1 LKHLTTSPSV
11 RLATRLGASVAAL
24 ALTSLACSEESA
36 PADTSDDTLD
46 VSDIDTRDARDTRDT
61 VDTSETPGALCIPNR
76 RYCISPR
83 TAALCDATGDANA
96 ETTACVGATA
106 CEPSTGLCRATI
118 CAPDTLNC
126 LNLSEYQVCA
136 FDGSG
141 YGEVQTCA
149 DPLFCAEGRCRACT
163 ENEVE
168 CLSTSS
174 YRRCSEDATAW
185 SETYQC
191 PPDHRCDASGDE
203 TRCKRCDLEKSCVNA
218 SKARQRC
225 TSGEVTW
232 QEDTLC
238 KANETCTDG
247 ECRACEPDLVQ
258 CLSETT
264 FRRCSS
270 DGKAWS
276 GTLTCPEAEACL
288 LEDPQPAG
296 QTAAGR
302 CFPYACS
309 PRVLLL
315 VDYSGSMGSH
325 WASVR
330 ASVKKLVESNPDLRF
345 GLKSFPDVQDGNCNV
360 SSTLEIPFGAD
371 NADAFDQWFA
381 DHPPIGATPLAA
393 GIEAM
398 RQSADAIFGTLGG
411 SMIVLSDGE
420 DSCYWNQGIGIQAFL
435 ALATSG
441 LFVDHRVTTYAIGY
455 SYGSTAGELDV
466 VARNGGSGL
475 RNFIPAGSETEL
487 TSALN
492 GVIDKVKFCAPP
504 TP

>member
-1 LKHLTTSPSV
+1 MKYPLTFAS
-11 RLATRLGASVAAL
+11 RLRVDLVPLAL
-24 ALTSLACSEESA
+24 ASLVSLVACSEDSA
-36 PADTSDDTLD
+36 AVAPDDTPDTTDTVDTSD
-46 VSDIDTRDARDTRDT
+46 ADTRDT
-61 VDTSETPGALCIPNR
+61 VDSIETPGSLCIPNR
-76 RYCISPR
+76 RYCLSPR
-83 TAALCDATGDANA
+83 EAALCAPSGDANA
-96 ETTACVGATA
+96 ETTKCLGATA

-118 CAPDTLNC
+118 CAPDTVNC

-141 YGEVQTCA
+141 YGPVETCA
-149 DPLFCAEGRCRACT
+149 DPLFCADGRCRACT
-163 ENEVE
+163 EGKVE
-168 CLSTSS
+168 CLSTST
-174 YRRCSEDATAW
+174 YRRCAEDASAW
-185 SETYQC
+185 SETFQC
-191 PPDHRCDASGDE
+191 PADHRCDAGGDE
-203 TRCKRCDLEKSCVNA
+203 AGCKRCGLEKTCVNA

-225 TSGEVTW
+225 TSGELTW

-238 KANETCTDG
+238 KANETCMEG
-247 ECRACEPDLVQ
+247 ECRACVPDLVQ

-264 FRRCSS
+264 YRRCSA

-276 GTLTCPEAEACL
+276 GTLSCPDAEACL

-345 GLKSFPDVQDGNCNV
+345 GLKAFPDVQDGNCAV
-360 SSTLEIPFGAD
+360 SANLEIPFGAD
-371 NADAFDQWFA
+371 NAAAFDQWFA

-398 RQSADAIFGTLGG
+398 RQNAATIFGALGG

-475 RNFIPAGSETEL
+475 QNFIPAGSETEL
-487 TSALN
+487 TTALN

-504 TP
+504 SP